1 MKITLKRTAYYLPP
15 RTEKGSDLKK
25 DNPDWRIE
33 DIEKKTGILIRHITE
48 QNQTAA
54 DMGVLAAQKLFL
66 SGVSKNEIDFLI
78 LVTQSPDYVLPTT
91 ACILQDRLGI
101 KKSCMAFDINL
112 GCSGFI
118 YGLAVGGSLIEAGL
132 AKQGLLICSETYT
145 KYIDKS
151 DRTCRPLFS
160 DGASATLLT
169 SNLRDTLG
177 PFEMGTDGSGYQNLI
192 VPLSGA
198 RMAKDNN
205 QKRQLFMDGAEILMF
220 TMDAVP
226 KCVNDLLNK
235 SGKNINDI
243 DLFVFHQ
250 GSKLVM
256 DNIIR
261 RLDLPAEKVFIN
273 CQEVGNTV
281 SASIPIALK
290 DAVDQKRLKKGDL
303 VMLVGFGV
311 GLSWGACLVEW
322 EEEE

>member
-1 MKITLKRTAYYLPP
+1 MKIKLKRTEYYLPA
-15 RTEKGSDLKK
+15 RKENGSDLKK

-33 DIEKKTGILIRHITE
+33 DIEKKTCILIRHITE

-54 DMGVLAAQKLFL
+54 DLGMLAAEKLFS
-66 SGVSKNEIDFLI
+66 SGVSKKEIDFLI

-101 KKSCMAFDINL
+101 KKSCMVFDINL

-118 YGLAVGGSLIEAGL
+118 YGLAIGGSLIETGI

-205 QKRQLFMDGAEILMF
+205 QKRQLFMYGAEILMF